1 MAKLRHAKVV
11 AGEHKDPVHENKID
25 QQIDKL
31 KVLEKLQKKK
41 EVAWAQLEHTDD
53 FEGAV
58 KLREQLKHTQAE
70 YDTLYKSA
78 DPTADDTSN

>member
-1 MAKLRHAKVV
+1 MTKLRHDRVV
-11 AGEHKDPVHENKID
+11 AIESKEHNMKVQEID

-31 KVLEKLQKKK
+31 KVLENRRRREGGWLD
-41 EVAWAQLEHTDD
+41 TND

-70 YDTLYKSA
+70 YDALSR
-78 DPTADDTSN
+78 